1 MAKLK
6 IQRLANNNSA
16 VQVLKILTRDQLH
29 AYQCGSDPKRGG
41 GGVDRH
47 EKFMIETFYHLFKS
61 NHTLANSITN
71 ATSHSVLYFIRRNN
85 APTKGRSSKISLLPS
100 GVLLSTS
107 SETVMPLK
115 HLLCSDD
122 TGST

>member
-6 IQRLANNNSA
+6 VQRLANNNSA

-41 GGVDRH
+41 GRQTG
-47 EKFMIETFYHLFKS
+47 KFMIETFYHLSKS

-71 ATSHSVLYFIRRNN
+71 ATSHSILNFTRRNN
-85 APTKGRSSKISLLPS
+85 APTKCRSSKISLLPS

-107 SETVMPLK
+107 SQAIMPLK